1 MSPRP
6 VFDPVI
12 HEPNRLQICALL
24 VPHVSVEFAVLRD
37 GLELSDSALS
47 KHLKTL
53 EQSGHVRL
61 VKQPVDGHLRTSV
74 ALTET
79 GREALCCHVAE
90 IQRMARLVS
99 TRPARAATPR
109 PQRSAPERPDHR
121 TRTTA

>member
-12 HEPNRLQICALL
+12 HEPNRLRICSLL
-24 VPHVSVEFAVLRD
+24 VPHTSVEFAVLRD
-37 GLELSDSALS
+37 ELDLSDSALS

-53 EQSGHVRL
+53 ENSGHVRL
-61 VKQPVDGHLRTSV
+61 LKQATGGHVRTSA
-74 ALTET
+74 ALTDA

-99 TRPARAATPR
+99 TRPVRASVR
-109 PQRSAPERPDHR
+109 RR
-121 TRTTA
+121 